1 MSHVYLPTYGFQ
13 PLSLVTLPGTTEK
26 SLLSGYWKYSIT
38 LPWHFNQIAPSH
50 LLSQFHKLF
59 ITHNPGSFLTFHFF
73 YILSDLEARKEALSS
88 QSSESCQILRCNTA
102 WHYRF
107 SYTSFLLWLVREG
120 FTSSPAPPAIIDWTA
135 GLQQAL
141 TSKERLITWDCRFFH
156 MLSLIYTG
164 FKQCFKCSACIT
176 KISSDFNC
184 KFPFP
189 FKTRK
194 HRITIS
200 YSQLILHQSLQKSH
214 SGESHRSATWLWE
227 HTSPSHASQRAQG
240 TEEWEESTPYSTRTA
255 RTGRQVRQRVKRCG
269 GLAWRP
275 RWCIPRHL
283 ENFSTK
289 RFGGSLELG
298 HHLPEHDRRNTLVG
312 EAHWRYWVTH
322 SGWTLAKQGH
332 TKRNSLLRA

>member
-1 MSHVYLPTYGFQ
+1 MYTFQLTVSNHCPLLHCLAPLRRVCFQVIGSTQLLYRDISIRLLLATSSPSSTSSSSPTILAAFWPFTFSTCFLTWRLERKPSAHRAVSHVRFWDATLLGITGLATH
-13 PLSLVTLPGTTEK
+13 LS
-26 SLLSGYWKYSIT
+26 
-38 LPWHFNQIAPSH
+38 
-50 LLSQFHKLF
+50 
-59 ITHNPGSFLTFHFF
+59 
-73 YILSDLEARKEALSS
+73 
-88 QSSESCQILRCNTA
+88 
-102 WHYRF
+102 
-107 SYTSFLLWLVREG
+107 LLWLVREG